1 MSHQPTLC
9 IPRLETHISNDYIR
23 SVFSKLQLGEIKRIT
38 DVPLKNDR
46 DFKRI
51 FIQVAWNPREHSAK
65 YIYERL
71 CHGEDVKI
79 VYNQPWYWK
88 VVSCR

>member
-1 MSHQPTLC
+1 MSQTTIC
-9 IPRLETHISNDYIR
+9 IPRLEAHVSNDYIR

-38 DVPLKNDR
+38 DMPLKNDR
-46 DFKRI
+46 DYKRI
-51 FIQVAWNPREHSAK
+51 FIQVAWKPRDPSAE
-65 YIYERL
+65 YIYQRL
-71 CHGEDVKI
+71 RQGEDVKI

>member
-1 MSHQPTLC
+1 MSQTTLC

-23 SVFSKLQLGEIKRIT
+23 SVFSKLKLGEIKRIT

-51 FIQVAWNPREHSAK
+51 FIQVAWNPRDPSAE
-65 YIYERL
+65 YIYDRI
-71 CHGEDVKI
+71 CKGEDVKI

>member
-1 MSHQPTLC
+1 MSQTTIC
-9 IPRLETHISNDYIR
+9 IPRLEAHVSNDYIR

-38 DVPLKNDR
+38 DMPLKNDR
-46 DFKRI
+46 DYKRI
-51 FIQVAWNPREHSAK
+51 FIQVVWNPRDPSAE
-65 YIYERL
+65 YIYQRL
-71 CHGEDVKI
+71 RQGEDVKI